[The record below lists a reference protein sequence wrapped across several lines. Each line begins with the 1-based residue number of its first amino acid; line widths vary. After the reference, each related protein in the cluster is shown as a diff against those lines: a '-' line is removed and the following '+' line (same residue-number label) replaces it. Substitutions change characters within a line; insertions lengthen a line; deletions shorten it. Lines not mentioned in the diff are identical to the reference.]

1 MLETLSQLVRKPSKI
16 SNGDFNTSK
25 WQDARS
31 KVLQHMEDDD
41 KLQELLQ
48 HFKVANDNLK
58 MIRSVRDIKIYY
70 LDAEKGG
77 ESYKYARCMFNINGK
92 PKEFRKYLGRTDDIQ
107 EVNESELK
115 KIFLNMLK
123 NFLG

>member
-1 MLETLSQLVRKPSKI
+1 MLDTLSQLVRKPSKI
-16 SNGDFNTSK
+16 SHDDFDTSK
-25 WQDARS
+25 WQDARRR
-31 KVLQHMEDDD
+31 VLQHMEDDE

-48 HFKVANDNLK
+48 HFKVANDKLK

-70 LDAEKGG
+70 LDTEKSG
-77 ESYKYARCMFNINGK
+77 ESYKYARCMFTINGK

-107 EVNESELK
+107 EINETELK

-123 NFLG
+123 NFLE